1 MVILSWVYEIFID
14 RHHKLVKEASV
25 FRHQAIVYYGG
36 DTPALARYLDHPHH
50 HCSAFGLI
58 KCNNQMTRQLL
69 IALAEIHEK
78 EAEKAAKVKTWN
90 DRLK

>member
-1 MVILSWVYEIFID
+1 MVILSGICDILID
-14 RHHKLVKEASV
+14 THHKLVKKAF

-50 HCSAFGLI
+50 HICGFDSE

-69 IALAEIHEK
+69 IALAEIVEK
-78 EAEKAAKVKTWN
+78 EAEKAAKVKTWK